1 MRAILSLALLGL
13 ALAGCNRN
21 SAIGNDRE
29 ARVDPAASPA
39 PIVAAGAALQN
50 VETAAI
56 KPETMSNADILALGG
71 KVGRCAIKLTEVGFP
86 SFLYRPNGSGAIK
99 LNGKL
104 IVLPKTGPGRFEA
117 DDLLVVLRP
126 VDEVGNAGLKAA
138 EMIIVPP
145 GSREEM
151 GYRGYIQCFK
161 GGQA

>member
-1 MRAILSLALLGL
+1 MRAIVPPALLALLL
-13 ALAGCNRN
+13 AACNQN
-21 SAIGNDRE
+21 SSIGNDRE

-39 PIVAAGAALQN
+39 PIIAAGAALQN
-50 VETAAI
+50 VETAII
-56 KPETMSNADILALGG
+56 KPETMRNADIQALGG
-71 KVGRCAIKLTEVGFP
+71 NAGRCAIKLTEVGFP
-86 SFLYRPNGSGAIK
+86 SFLYEPDGSGAIK

-145 GSREEM
+145 ESREEM